1 MVRLMSYVM
10 YQTKSDIKFFVCIF
24 VIVAVLTMITSM
36 LGGGGGGEGS
46 LGPKSY
52 LLLIWTFFGLVEQL
66 LINLQLN
73 GYSVIKYKLFF
84 QSTLKSLVYFLRYCG
99 SVYCI
104 TLFYSRIGFCNKK
117 IVGYRQ
123 SLGACLVSFTFSRG
137 QKGVASPPPPKK
149 KYLTPPPPRNGV
161 IGLR

>member
-1 MVRLMSYVM
+1 MLGNSMSCVGDSQSYVLCNVSN
-10 YQTKSDIKFFVCIF
+10 KVRHKIF
-24 VIVAVLTMITSM
+24 CLYICDSCCFNNDYFHVR
-36 LGGGGGGEGS
+36 GGEGS

-137 QKGVASPPPPKK
+137 QKGVPSPPPKK
-149 KYLTPPPPRNGV
+149 N
-161 IGLR
+161 I